1 MSGTIQI
8 VGRHVSGTRIA
19 QRLWPP
25 HRRGR
30 AGCRSLNTRPPGP
43 HRDNRHGPHVYTRL
57 HTLIRIS
64 TMAHDRLGWLKVV
77 THNIGRNKDRKGA
90 TKIVS
95 AWAYICTHL
104 AVACRSTCAGGGPF
118 ACPSYRVVGLGA
130 EARAPAD
137 AGRCH

>member
-43 HRDNRHGPHVYTRL
+43 HRDNRHGPRVYTRL

-64 TMAHDRLGWLKVV
+64 TMAHDRLGWLPVV
-77 THNIGRNKDRKGA
+77 THHIGRNKDRKGA

-95 AWAYICTHL
+95 AWAYICTPSSRRMQID
-104 AVACRSTCAGGGPF
+104 VCRRRSIRMSIISRRRSRRRSKS
-118 ACPSYRVVGLGA
+118 PSR
-130 EARAPAD
+130 R
-137 AGRCH
+137 R